1 MLSKQNTFRKH
12 IKSPKQ
18 IVLQRTDQQNT
29 ADEFII
35 YCQFSY
41 PAKKINSLNPLTID
55 SQSQKVLFIE
65 HLLPFPLLKYYIKIY
80 NQLFFQKNQKAFNFC
95 FKQICL
101 RFPA

>member
-18 IVLQRTDQQNT
+18 IVLQFTDQQNT
-29 ADEFII
+29 ADEFIN

-41 PAKKINSLNPLTID
+41 PAKIINSLNSLTVD
-55 SQSQKVLFIE
+55 SQSQKVLFIQ
-65 HLLPFPLLKYYIKIY
+65 HLLPFPLLIYYIKYIISY
-80 NQLFFQKNQKAFNFC
+80 FLKKLQKAFNFC